1 MALTALDTSSIEI
14 NFTPPDPNGFI
25 IIGYEVFVNGVLAST
40 FDVGEGLPL
49 IQTGLTAGTE
59 YAIQVRATNGWT
71 GPLSDPAIATTDDI
85 IIDS

>member
-1 MALTALDTSSIEI
+1 MALTVLDTSSIEI
-14 NFTPPDPNGFI
+14 NFTSPDGNGLI

-59 YAIQVRATNGWT
+59 YAIQVRATNGWP
-71 GPLSDPAIATTDDI
+71 GPLSDAVTATTNGQAI
-85 IIDS
+85 I